1 MDEFK
6 VLLKAIVDV
15 KDTQA
20 QLNAIKNLSVKIEK
34 LNLDQSAIT
43 ELRNQLSKNGIDIN
57 LVLGNTSQIQNQA
70 RQTGQQIGKIVS
82 DSAERA
88 ITGVSSKGIDR
99 YFRIDPSTSREF
111 EREMKQLVNQWTN
124 AKGQM
129 TDLKID
135 TRTVYDKDANASFER
150 LHQATVTYKND
161 LDEVTKKTIAW
172 RQIGTTTDTKGNEV
186 AIRGFVEVAG
196 QYSKALE
203 KASIAA
209 DTFAD
214 KQTRLKS
221 SLSDSL
227 NSIKSSV
234 ADQNASK
241 PIKDQTNISS
251 LQSQYQIV
259 EQAIVNVGSASKS
272 NFAQMEADARTQI
285 SVLIDMVRQY
295 RNAENVATSLRTKD
309 FSTVKDVQVQNLQAF
324 KDKIEGSNVPITKMQ
339 TELSSLDIALNNA
352 FDAESLTS
360 YLNQMDVVQA
370 KFKQMSAEITSSNRN
385 EKVGINVSGLESKI
399 TDIQRISPEI
409 NNFKTQINGAEV
421 SVESLLA
428 DLSNVNSQ
436 GDFSVINT
444 KFKAFA
450 DSAKASG
457 IAITELVTSSKKIDK
472 IQLSVD
478 NGTTSTQIDTL
489 RTKFE
494 KLGFTQDEIS
504 QKMKSVLDSH
514 NALKSSLSGGNNT
527 AIVSANDK
535 FNQSL
540 KETENLY
547 KQIKADSTQYYNTTK
562 QTKLSNDI
570 QNWMSKNSAAT
581 KQAKA
586 SLQQFLAELNNGRVN
601 VARLDEIRANFQSI
615 DTQMRSVGKL
625 GKSFTQT
632 FSEGIK
638 KFSYWTSSTFLVMKT
653 IQEIKQAVTS
663 VKELDTALVDLKKT
677 TKATNSELENFYH
690 NSNSVAKSLGVS
702 TREVIQATADWS
714 RLGYTIKEAQTLAET
729 SAILSS
735 ISPGMSIDTSTE
747 TLVSTLKAYGIEA
760 EDALDGVAS
769 KINIIGNNL
778 ALSNNDIAEILKR
791 SASAMNSANT
801 GLEKTIALGSAAQAI
816 VQDSAVVGTA
826 LKSVS
831 TRIRGLDE
839 ETEQLSEDLV
849 NIKGDVYDLTNQ
861 KVSIMIDN
869 DTYKDIYTILD
880 EISQVWDELTDKQH
894 ADLLSTLF
902 GTRQTNVGA
911 AILSNFDDA
920 RKAMNLFQESSGN
933 AMAEMNIIYDS
944 LDYKM
949 NRLKETGTGIAQNL
963 FGRDEMKSVVDA
975 LTKVAETIDFVT
987 DKLGLLGTIG
997 LGAGLFTGIKNVGI
1011 A

>member
-6 VLLKAIVDV
+6 VLLKAIVDT

-43 ELRNQLSKNGIDIN
+43 ELRNQLNKNGIDVN
-57 LVLGNTSQIQNQA
+57 LVLGNTSQLQNQA
-70 RQTGQQIGKIVS
+70 KQTGQQIGNALNTAIKNTMRPLSELKTGTGNITAVFDKNGLLDVEASLNKIKQTYAEFGQVKITNKLFDS
-82 DSAERA
+82 DGNIES
-88 ITGVSSKGIDR
+88 
-99 YFRIDPSTSREF
+99 FR
-111 EREMKQLVNQWTN
+111 VNIEQVN
-124 AKGQM
+124 G
-129 TDLKID
+129 DLKE
-135 TRTVYDKDANASFER
+135 TR
-150 LHQATVTYKND
+150 
-161 LDEVTKKTIAW
+161 
-172 RQIGTTTDTKGNEV
+172 
-186 AIRGFVEVAG
+186 
-196 QYSKALE
+196 
-203 KASIAA
+203 
-209 DTFAD
+209 
-214 KQTRLKS
+214 
-221 SLSDSL
+221 
-227 NSIKSSV
+227 
-234 ADQNASK
+234 
-241 PIKDQTNISS
+241 
-251 LQSQYQIV
+251 
-259 EQAIVNVGSASKS
+259 
-272 NFAQMEADARTQI
+272 NFMMA
-285 SVLIDMVRQY
+285 
-295 RNAENVATSLRTKD
+295 
-309 FSTVKDVQVQNLQAF
+309 
-324 KDKIEGSNVPITKMQ
+324 
-339 TELSSLDIALNNA
+339 
-352 FDAESLTS
+352 
-360 YLNQMDVVQA
+360 
-370 KFKQMSAEITSSNRN
+370 
-385 EKVGINVSGLESKI
+385 
-399 TDIQRISPEI
+399 
-409 NNFKTQINGAEV
+409 INGT
-421 SVESLLA
+421 S
-428 DLSNVNSQ
+428 
-436 GDFSVINT
+436 FSFPDDIIKGSENIVQHLDKTKNAINQT
-444 KFKAFA
+444 GEAINQLK
-450 DSAKASG
+450 AKAAS
-457 IAITELVTSSKKIDK
+457 DK
-472 IQLSVD
+472 IQLSID
-478 NGTTSTQIDTL
+478 DGTTSTKIDAL
-489 RTKFE
+489 RAKFE

-514 NALKSSLSGGNNT
+514 NALKSSLSGGDNT

-540 KETENLY
+540 KETDNLY
-547 KQIKADSTQYYNTTK
+547 KQIKTDSTQYYNTTK

-653 IQEIKQAVTS
+653 IQEIKQAVTT
-663 VKELDTALVDLKKT
+663 VKELDIALVDLKKT

-839 ETEQLSEDLV
+839 ETEQLSENLV

-933 AMAEMNIIYDS
+933 AMAEMDIIYDS

-963 FGRDEMKSVVDA
+963 FDRDEMKSIVDA
-975 LTKVAETIDFVT
+975 LTTVAEAIDFVT
-987 DKLGLLGTIG
+987 DKVGLFGTMG
-997 LGAGLFTGIKNVGI
+997 LGAGLFAGFKNIGKC

>member
-6 VLLKAIVDV
+6 VLLKAIVDT

-43 ELRNQLSKNGIDIN
+43 ELRNQLNKNGIDVN
-57 LVLGNTSQIQNQA
+57 LVLGNTSQLQNQA
-70 RQTGQQIGKIVS
+70 KQTGQQIGNALNTAIKNTMRPLSELKTGTGNITAVFDKNGLLDVEASLNKIKQTYAEFGQVKITNKLFDS
-82 DSAERA
+82 DGNIES
-88 ITGVSSKGIDR
+88 
-99 YFRIDPSTSREF
+99 FR
-111 EREMKQLVNQWTN
+111 VNIEQVN
-124 AKGQM
+124 G
-129 TDLKID
+129 DLKE
-135 TRTVYDKDANASFER
+135 TR
-150 LHQATVTYKND
+150 
-161 LDEVTKKTIAW
+161 
-172 RQIGTTTDTKGNEV
+172 
-186 AIRGFVEVAG
+186 
-196 QYSKALE
+196 
-203 KASIAA
+203 
-209 DTFAD
+209 
-214 KQTRLKS
+214 
-221 SLSDSL
+221 
-227 NSIKSSV
+227 
-234 ADQNASK
+234 
-241 PIKDQTNISS
+241 
-251 LQSQYQIV
+251 
-259 EQAIVNVGSASKS
+259 
-272 NFAQMEADARTQI
+272 NFMMA
-285 SVLIDMVRQY
+285 
-295 RNAENVATSLRTKD
+295 
-309 FSTVKDVQVQNLQAF
+309 
-324 KDKIEGSNVPITKMQ
+324 
-339 TELSSLDIALNNA
+339 
-352 FDAESLTS
+352 
-360 YLNQMDVVQA
+360 
-370 KFKQMSAEITSSNRN
+370 
-385 EKVGINVSGLESKI
+385 
-399 TDIQRISPEI
+399 
-409 NNFKTQINGAEV
+409 INGT
-421 SVESLLA
+421 S
-428 DLSNVNSQ
+428 
-436 GDFSVINT
+436 FSFPDDIIKGSENIVQHLDKTKNAINQT
-444 KFKAFA
+444 GEAINQLK
-450 DSAKASG
+450 AKAAS
-457 IAITELVTSSKKIDK
+457 DK
-472 IQLSVD
+472 IQLSID
-478 NGTTSTQIDTL
+478 DGTTSTKIDAL
-489 RTKFE
+489 RAKFE

-514 NALKSSLSGGNNT
+514 NALKSSLSGGDNT

-540 KETENLY
+540 KETDNLY
-547 KQIKADSTQYYNTTK
+547 KQIKTDSTQYYNTTK

-653 IQEIKQAVTS
+653 IQEIKQAVTT

-839 ETEQLSEDLV
+839 ETEQLSENLV

-933 AMAEMNIIYDS
+933 AMAEMDIIYDS

-963 FGRDEMKSVVDA
+963 FERNEMKSIVDA
-975 LTKVAETIDFVT
+975 LTTVAETIDFVT
-987 DKLGLLGTIG
+987 DKVGLFGTMG
-997 LGAGLFTGIKNVGI
+997 LGAGLFAGFKNIGKC